1 MLCGVVVRALL
12 PADDV
17 QAGSTSICDP
27 LATVVVILV
36 VLQPR
41 LPSACPGTYP
51 SFLCLF
57 IIHLFQIGPCVILL
71 WNRIVHSAG
80 AAFRPSELRVLHLMF
95 SLPLSSST
103 FLQEQM

>member
-1 MLCGVVVRALL
+1 MLCGVVSRALL

-27 LATVVVILV
+27 LAIVVVVFV

-51 SFLCLF
+51 LRFYFVPLF
-57 IIHLFQIGPCVILL
+57 RIVSCVSLHR
-71 WNRIVHSAG
+71 NRIVPSVG
-80 AAFRPSELRVLHLMF
+80 AAFRTS
-95 SLPLSSST
+95 
-103 FLQEQM
+103 